1 WDSELTLVFGS
12 IAPQTPNTV
21 AFYFHERVW
30 QRFGAR
36 PRRESGHGHGNLVPS
51 ERRD

>member
-1 WDSELTLVFGS
+1 
-12 IAPQTPNTV
+12 
-21 AFYFHERVW
+21 
-30 QRFGAR
+30 AR

>member
-1 WDSELTLVFGS
+1 
-12 IAPQTPNTV
+12 
-21 AFYFHERVW
+21 
-30 QRFGAR
+30 RFGAR